1 MLMCNPW
8 YLTRSRL
15 NMKND
20 GHRMKFTLNL
30 LLFAKNLF
38 CSLSGINWL
47 AVTNFHD
54 QDVDYIV
61 KNIIL

>member
-1 MLMCNPW
+1 
-8 YLTRSRL
+8 
-15 NMKND
+15 MKND

-38 CSLSGINWL
+38 CNLSAGINWL

>member
-1 MLMCNPW
+1 
-8 YLTRSRL
+8 
-15 NMKND
+15 MKND

-30 LLFAKNLF
+30 LLFAKKLF
-38 CSLSGINWL
+38 CNLSGINWL